1 MTMAQMTCYGFPA
14 QTGRRRNVHSP
25 ARRQQLR
32 HIRHSYVNIAII
44 AINIAAFI
52 FTAVAASESFSN
64 ASVIGLGYIPSVIYD
79 TVELPPEL
87 VLVPENLTYLTYA
100 FLHADIFHL
109 GGNMLFL
116 WVFGDNVED
125 AMGHVKY
132 LIFYLPLRRRR
143 RVPAWRNSRRSEEPL
158 IGASGAIAGVVVAYL
173 MLHPHVKLWVLALM
187 RIPLR
192 IPAWIPIGLW
202 VIFQFVMLFTQTDD
216 QISWPAHVG
225 GIIAGIVLTPLLKR
239 RGVRLF
245 DRHEPV
251 VQAPSIGA
259 QPSPVPADPAPS
271 VKWGRQ

>member
-1 MTMAQMTCYGFPA
+1 MFIPLHDA
-14 QTGRRRNVHSP
+14 NE
-25 ARRQQLR
+25 LR
-32 HIRHSYVNIAII
+32 HIRHSYVNLAII
-44 AINIAAFI
+44 AVNIAAFL
-52 FTAVAASESFSN
+52 FTAITASESVSS
-64 ASVIGLGYIPSVIYD
+64 ASVIGLGYIPSVVND

-109 GGNMLFL
+109 GGNMIFL

-132 LIFYLPLRRRR
+132 LIFYLLCAAAGAFLHG
-143 RVPAWRNSRRSEEPL
+143 VILAGSEEPL

-192 IPAWIPIGLW
+192 IPAWIPIALW

-225 GIIAGIVLTPLLKR
+225 GIIAGFMLVPLLKR
-239 RGVRLF
+239 RSVRLF
-245 DRHEPV
+245 DRPPAAAA
-251 VQAPSIGA
+251 APDAVI
-259 QPSPVPADPAPS
+259 QPIVIPAKPEPS
-271 VKWGRQ
+271 VKWGRQGR

>member
-1 MTMAQMTCYGFPA
+1 MFIPLHDA
-14 QTGRRRNVHSP
+14 NE
-25 ARRQQLR
+25 LR
-32 HIRHSYVNIAII
+32 HIRHSYVNLTII
-44 AINIAAFI
+44 AVNVFVFVITVTGANE
-52 FTAVAASESFSN
+52 TFSN
-64 ASVIGLGYIPSVIYD
+64 ASIFGLGYIPSVIHD

-87 VLVPENLTYLTYA
+87 VLVPENFTYLTYA

-109 GGNMLFL
+109 GGNMIFL

-132 LIFYLPLRRRR
+132 LIFYLLCATAGAFLHG
-143 RVPAWRNSRRSEEPL
+143 VILAGSEEPL

-202 VIFQFVMLFTQTDD
+202 VIFQFVMLFTQTED
-216 QISWPAHVG
+216 QVSWPAHVG
-225 GIIAGIVLTPLLKR
+225 GILAGIILTPLLKR
-239 RGVRLF
+239 RDVRLF
-245 DRHEPV
+245 SRPEPMAA
-251 VQAPSIGA
+251 APDLVLH
-259 QPSPVPADPAPS
+259 PVILPPEPEPS

>member
-1 MTMAQMTCYGFPA
+1 MFIPLHDA
-14 QTGRRRNVHSP
+14 NE
-25 ARRQQLR
+25 LR
-32 HIRHSYVNIAII
+32 HIKHSYVNIAII
-44 AINIAAFI
+44 AINVAAFV
-52 FTAVAASESFSN
+52 FTAVTASESFSN
-64 ASVIGLGYIPSVIYD
+64 ASVLGLGYIPSVIHD

-116 WVFGDNVED
+116 FVFGDNVED

-132 LIFYLPLRRRR
+132 LIFYLLC
-143 RVPAWRNSRRSEEPL
+143 AAAGAFLHGIILAGSEEPL

-225 GIIAGIVLTPLLKR
+225 GIIAGIALTPLLKR

-251 VQAPSIGA
+251 VHAPSIGA
-259 QPSPVPADPAPS
+259 QPSPLPVKPAPS

>member
-1 MTMAQMTCYGFPA
+1 MFIPLHDA
-14 QTGRRRNVHSP
+14 N
-25 ARRQQLR
+25 QLR
-32 HIRHSYVNIAII
+32 FIRHSYVNLGII
-44 AINIAAFI
+44 AVNIAAFLI
-52 FTAVAASESFSN
+52 TAVTASESFSN
-64 ASVIGLGYIPSVIYD
+64 ASVIGLGYIPSVIHD
-79 TVELPPEL
+79 IVELPPEL

-109 GGNMLFL
+109 GGNLIFL

-132 LIFYLPLRRRR
+132 LIFYLLC
-143 RVPAWRNSRRSEEPL
+143 AIAGAFLHGIILASSEEPL

-192 IPAWIPIGLW
+192 IPAWIPIALW

-225 GIIAGIVLTPLLKR
+225 GIIAGIILVPLLKR
-239 RGVRLF
+239 RNVRLF
-245 DRHEPV
+245 DRPPAAAT
-251 VQAPSIGA
+251 APNSVI
-259 QPSPVPADPAPS
+259 QPIVIPAKPEPS
-271 VKWGRQ
+271 VKWGRQGR

>member
-1 MTMAQMTCYGFPA
+1 MFIPLHDANEF
-14 QTGRRRNVHSP
+14 
-25 ARRQQLR
+25 R
-32 HIRHSYVNIAII
+32 HIRHCYVNLAII
-44 AINIAAFI
+44 ALNIAVFLV
-52 FTAVAASESFSN
+52 TAVTSSDSFSN
-64 ASVIGLGYIPSVIYD
+64 ASVLGLGYIPSVVND
-79 TVELPPEL
+79 RAELPAEL

-132 LIFYLPLRRRR
+132 LIFYLLCAVAGAFLHGVVLPG
-143 RVPAWRNSRRSEEPL
+143 SEEPL

-202 VIFQFVMLFTQTDD
+202 VAFQFLMLFTQTED
-216 QISWPAHVG
+216 QVSWPAHVG
-225 GIIAGIVLTPLLKR
+225 GIIAGALLVPFFKR
-239 RGVRLF
+239 RDVKLF
-245 DRHEPV
+245 ARPPAAIDAAAAPV
-251 VQAPSIGA
+251 SDKQPPAAPPVQ
-259 QPSPVPADPAPS
+259 
-271 VKWGRQ
+271 WGRQ